1 MRPTSSA
8 FFPRSRHMKPVIFG
22 MLVMFSLGSLF
33 APAAKGV
40 EIKTMAWPVP
50 QTIPGTKVSHAIL
63 HNYGQG
69 Y

>member
-1 MRPTSSA
+1 
-8 FFPRSRHMKPVIFG
+8 MKPVIFG